1 MEIYVKNLTFTLY
14 CGGGGV
20 CVCVGGGG
28 AIKALLVLYFPD
40 VGLPCMKYSE
50 SFAKIIDDAFT
61 FVSLRTKS
69 YLNAPYR

>member
-1 MEIYVKNLTFTLY
+1 M
-14 CGGGGV
+14 
-20 CVCVGGGG
+20 CVGGGG
-28 AIKALLVLYFPD
+28 IKALLVLYFPD
-40 VGLPCMKYSE
+40 VGLPCLKYSE